1 MKVNLIPKTCLGKWS
16 VGLIIAFFFL
26 LGFFRVLVAFGQR
39 GGATFFSNLILA
51 IPAIL
56 MGTSGVLAFF
66 VGIISFLKSKERA
79 ILVFITTLIGLF
91 VLIFI
96 LGEILSPH

>member
-1 MKVNLIPKTCLGKWS
+1 MIKIIPKTCLGKWS
-16 VGLIIAFFFL
+16 VSLIIIFFL
-26 LGFFRVLVAFGQR
+26 LLLVFRLLVASGQR
-39 GGATFFSNLILA
+39 GGATFFSNYILA

-66 VGIISFLKSKERA
+66 VGIISFLKSRERA